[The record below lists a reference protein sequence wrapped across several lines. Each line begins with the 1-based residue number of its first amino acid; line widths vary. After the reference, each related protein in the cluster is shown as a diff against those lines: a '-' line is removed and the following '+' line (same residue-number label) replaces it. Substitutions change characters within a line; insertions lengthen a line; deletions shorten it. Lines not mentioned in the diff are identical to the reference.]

1 MPLGL
6 DTPVGTRGSALSG
19 GQRQRVAIARALLAD
34 APVLLLDEATSALDT
49 RTEAA
54 VSAALSRAQGDRT
67 TLVIAHRLSTVK
79 GADKIIVLDR
89 GRLIEEGTHDQ
100 LMARRGLYAQLQE
113 AQLRD

>member
-1 MPLGL
+1 MSLL
-6 DTPVGTRGSALSG
+6 NVG
-19 GQRQRVAIARALLAD
+19 ARALLAN

-54 VSAALSRAQGDRT
+54 VSAALARAQQGRT

-79 GADKIIVLDR
+79 GADKILVLDQ
-89 GRLIEEGTHDQ
+89 GRLVEQGSHDA
-100 LMARRGLYAQLQE
+100 LMARAGLYAQLQQ

>member
-1 MPLGL
+1 
-6 DTPVGTRGSALSG
+6 
-19 GQRQRVAIARALLAD
+19 
-34 APVLLLDEATSALDT
+34 VLLLDEATSALDT

-54 VSAALSRAQGDRT
+54 VSAALSRAQTDRT

-89 GRLIEEGTHDQ
+89 GRLIEEGSHDE

-113 AQLRD
+113 AQLRE